1 MKCVLIGYGY
11 WGKIL
16 ERYIKESSFFKL
28 SGIYDPLLEDK
39 LEMTEIL
46 TDKSIECAFVCNPIE
61 EHYSTVKL
69 LLEHGKHVFCEKP
82 LSKNLEESME
92 LLNLAKKNNLTLFT
106 DYIYTV
112 SPSINE
118 IKKKISVLGKVLYCE
133 GNIKQFGKF
142 YQNDNVFEVLGVHM
156 ISSISYIL
164 DSELKITKVVSK
176 KENSN
181 KIIEVG
187 TLEFETENNIKG
199 IINSSLLTQ
208 EKERKKNFICEFG
221 NIEFDMLG
229 EKTVKIIRNIE
240 TREGYN
246 NEIIFSKKF
255 DESNNLFNALEE
267 FDRHI
272 KKNKCNENI
281 TLNVASTLEKIKK
294 SN

>member
-1 MKCVLIGYGY
+1 M
-11 WGKIL
+11 
-16 ERYIKESSFFKL
+16 
-28 SGIYDPLLEDK
+28 
-39 LEMTEIL
+39 
-46 TDKSIECAFVCNPIE
+46 
-61 EHYSTVKL
+61 
-69 LLEHGKHVFCEKP
+69 
-82 LSKNLEESME
+82 
-92 LLNLAKKNNLTLFT
+92 
-106 DYIYTV
+106 
-112 SPSINE
+112 
-118 IKKKISVLGKVLYCE
+118 YCE

-208 EKERKKNFICEFG
+208 EKERKINFICEFG

>member
-46 TDKSIECAFVCNPIE
+46 TDKSIECAFVCNPID

-82 LSKNLEESME
+82 LSKKLEESME

-118 IKKKISVLGKVLYCE
+118 IKKRY
-133 GNIKQFGKF
+133 QF
-142 YQNDNVFEVLGVHM
+142 
-156 ISSISYIL
+156 
-164 DSELKITKVVSK
+164 
-176 KENSN
+176 
-181 KIIEVG
+181 
-187 TLEFETENNIKG
+187 
-199 IINSSLLTQ
+199 
-208 EKERKKNFICEFG
+208 
-221 NIEFDMLG
+221 
-229 EKTVKIIRNIE
+229 
-240 TREGYN
+240 
-246 NEIIFSKKF
+246 
-255 DESNNLFNALEE
+255 
-267 FDRHI
+267 
-272 KKNKCNENI
+272 
-281 TLNVASTLEKIKK
+281 
-294 SN
+294 

>member
-1 MKCVLIGYGY
+1 MKCVLVGYGY

-46 TDKSIECAFVCNPIE
+46 TDKSIKCAFVCNPID

-118 IKKKISVLGKVLYCE
+118 IKKKVTVLGKVLYCE

-142 YQNDNVFEVLGVHM
+142 YQNDDVFEVLGVHM
-156 ISSISYIL
+156 LSAISYIFN
-164 DSELKITKVVSK
+164 SEIKIINIISK
-176 KENSN
+176 KKNFQGIVEIGSVEFQ
-181 KIIEVG
+181 IE
-187 TLEFETENNIKG
+187 EIKG
-199 IINSSLLTQ
+199 IINCSLL
-208 EKERKKNFICEFG
+208 EEKKERKIIFICEYG
-221 NIEFDMLG
+221 NIIFDMLG
-229 EKTVKIIRNIE
+229 IPTVSIVKHNE
-240 TREGYN
+240 LENGYN
-246 NEIIFSKKF
+246 NKIIESKVY
-255 DESNNLFNALEE
+255 DEKNNISISLKSFEEHINNKSSN
-267 FDRHI
+267 DI
-272 KKNKCNENI
+272 I
-281 TLNVASTLEKIKK
+281 TLNVAKAVEFIK
-294 SN
+294 NLI

>member
-1 MKCVLIGYGY
+1 MKCVLVGYGY

-46 TDKSIECAFVCNPIE
+46 TDKSIKCAFVCNPID

-118 IKKKISVLGKVLYCE
+118 IKKKVTVLGKVLYCE

-156 ISSISYIL
+156 LSAISYIFN
-164 DSELKITKVVSK
+164 SEIKYGNIIFDMLGIPTVSIVRHNEL
-176 KENSN
+176 ENGYNN
-181 KIIEVG
+181 KIIESKVYD
-187 TLEFETENNIKG
+187 EKNNICISLKSFEEH
-199 IINSSLLTQ
+199 INNKSS
-208 EKERKKNFICEFG
+208 NDI
-221 NIEFDMLG
+221 
-229 EKTVKIIRNIE
+229 
-240 TREGYN
+240 
-246 NEIIFSKKF
+246 
-255 DESNNLFNALEE
+255 
-267 FDRHI
+267 
-272 KKNKCNENI
+272 I
-281 TLNVASTLEKIKK
+281 TLNVAKAVEFIK
-294 SN
+294 NLI